1 MTFCTL
7 PERLLSTL
15 VTWTMTEMRDMRTIV
30 VHEYFGLDLNI
41 VWQTFQED
49 LPVLIEQIEE
59 ILESDPEGRS

>member
-1 MTFCTL
+1 
-7 PERLLSTL
+7 
-15 VTWTMTEMRDMRTIV
+15 MRDMRTIV